1 MPGPGPRRASGTA
14 ASGDSDRVR
23 PKQDPAVTAAA
34 SSQALGPVPSSQ
46 LPTDHTAQPVPK
58 ARGPRP
64 APRARSACGCWC
76 ALLHEALIPP
86 RATRDGNL
94 RTRTWG
100 ARGPD
105 LQGTRRASV
114 HLPLTLGPQTVPP
127 SQGHPGDG
135 TRPAS
140 PPQRPASRL
149 SQGGRAP
156 EHRVPRVEVTRAPGS
171 CDGRSH
177 PVLTWRPPGQHWC
190 CGSFQ
195 RAGHGAQCPPSWEGV
210 AFIQARQR
218 EPRVEGSPGP
228 GSRGPGE
235 RSLRVPRLAWLARRA
250 RAPALRSGSGSC
262 LPRSPT

>member
-1 MPGPGPRRASGTA
+1 M
-14 ASGDSDRVR
+14 
-23 PKQDPAVTAAA
+23 TAAA

-156 EHRVPRVEVTRAPGS
+156 EHRVPRMEVTRAPGS